1 MAHPAIRPLPQAAET
16 ITMACLIQVPEE
28 MAAVVLGME
37 EAAAAGVPAPAAL
50 AQVVTADNLQR
61 RQSDD

>member
-1 MAHPAIRPLPQAAET
+1 
-16 ITMACLIQVPEE
+16 MACLIQVPEE